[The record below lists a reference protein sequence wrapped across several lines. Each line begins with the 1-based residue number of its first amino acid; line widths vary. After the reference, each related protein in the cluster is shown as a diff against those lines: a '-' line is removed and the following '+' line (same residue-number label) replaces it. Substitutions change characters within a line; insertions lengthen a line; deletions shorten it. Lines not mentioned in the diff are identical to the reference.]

1 MKSRIVTHNGNRFFE
16 INGKR
21 YLPIAARSFRPTPAN
36 ISLFYRNGVR
46 LFQVQCCGI
55 NNTLD
60 IPYSFF
66 GGAWIGDH
74 QYDFSALDKQME
86 MFIRFAP
93 DAYFMVMPVL
103 DMPDWWREQHHC
115 EIHSF
120 VELTEAAFYEE
131 WKEEAADYLKAFL
144 RHTEEKWGEKVFAY
158 SYSAGRSTEW
168 FDEYG
173 DHPRK
178 VAAFRKAIGKPD
190 AHVPSQEELRSD
202 DQPWLYETESDTYQY
217 LKFCS
222 TLTPALIDY
231 FTAAAQEVLQKQ
243 KPIGIFYGYADLP
256 PNWQN
261 QRATNGYEAVWANPD
276 IDMIF
281 TPAAYRVNRLPEG
294 SSSYQIAID
303 SLPLHNKL
311 YLHEIDHRT
320 HLARYPLD
328 NGLVLQCDYDTE
340 EETVNILRRE
350 LCAILAKD
358 AAFWW
363 FDFFGGYYDTPGY
376 EAELHKELAIMDRL
390 SQIEHRS
397 VAEIAVFVDPMSF
410 LHQSDRGY
418 FTNDLVEYN
427 RNTLHQHGAPFD
439 IFNLKDLPRIDHGQY
454 KLYIFLNTLEMDA
467 AVKTYIKENLQNKM
481 LTWLYAPN
489 HFSGGTAE
497 VCDIAIAPTTA
508 KEIEFNGIRF
518 GFRNAVPHFAITDEK
533 AEILARYTDGT
544 PACGRKGN
552 QLYIATG
559 CVPSELWHEIA
570 KIAGVHLYCKAKGSL
585 YADSRF
591 IARQTV
597 HETEPEIQLP
607 FDCVLE
613 ELFDGGIYQTKNG
626 RFSYSAPKGETK
638 LFLIKERKN
647 ETS

>member
-1 MKSRIVTHNGNRFFE
+1 MKSRIVIHNGNRFFE

-120 VELTEAAFYEE
+120 VELTEASLIEE

-178 VAAFRKAIGKPD
+178 AAAFRKAIGKPD
-190 AHVPSQEELRSD
+190 AHVPSQKELRSD

-222 TLTPALIDY
+222 TLTPALMDY

-243 KPIGIFYGYADLP
+243 KPVGIFYGYADLP

-294 SSSYQIAID
+294 SSSYQIAVD

-311 YLHEIDHRT
+311 YPPHPPR
-320 HLARYPLD
+320 PL
-328 NGLVLQCDYDTE
+328 
-340 EETVNILRRE
+340 
-350 LCAILAKD
+350 
-358 AAFWW
+358 
-363 FDFFGGYYDTPGY
+363 
-376 EAELHKELAIMDRL
+376 
-390 SQIEHRS
+390 
-397 VAEIAVFVDPMSF
+397 
-410 LHQSDRGY
+410 
-418 FTNDLVEYN
+418 
-427 RNTLHQHGAPFD
+427 
-439 IFNLKDLPRIDHGQY
+439 
-454 KLYIFLNTLEMDA
+454 
-467 AVKTYIKENLQNKM
+467 
-481 LTWLYAPN
+481 
-489 HFSGGTAE
+489 
-497 VCDIAIAPTTA
+497 
-508 KEIEFNGIRF
+508 
-518 GFRNAVPHFAITDEK
+518 
-533 AEILARYTDGT
+533 
-544 PACGRKGN
+544 
-552 QLYIATG
+552 
-559 CVPSELWHEIA
+559 
-570 KIAGVHLYCKAKGSL
+570 SL
-585 YADSRF
+585 
-591 IARQTV
+591 
-597 HETEPEIQLP
+597 
-607 FDCVLE
+607 
-613 ELFDGGIYQTKNG
+613 G
-626 RFSYSAPKGETK
+626 
-638 LFLIKERKN
+638 
-647 ETS
+647 